1 MVTYTQVRDGII
13 RDWHGLPVVDKH
25 LFQGESRLSETYQIV
40 GPDGQVSKPLAERSI
55 RLALGAGRLLGSDRL
70 KAADGSVT
78 RVDSVDAFR
87 AVINSSLSQ
96 AIDSTGL
103 SFARFLAQT
112 VAGAKAGHVVL
123 IKPDTDPEAWSF
135 VNGALVSVRPWLDS
149 APTGPDAEAKKQTA
163 ETIAHLIVNAFKV
176 PSFKV
181 YFFDDPTY
189 APQSPQVH
197 FPMPG
202 VIEVGLRSC
211 MTDADMANHLDS
223 LGNLGKGKSKLPDC
237 LQPDRVDRQML
248 RGCLQYGA
256 SERATEAL
264 AKAIKWPVEQTR
276 IRLMRLY
283 VTGQFTSRG
292 ASLAELR
299 RAETQLQGQSFFER
313 LGVPTTADSAAIA
326 AAYDKRIAELVGS
339 SSAEGGE
346 VRRLANSIQELLS
359 VARRVLADDAQRA
372 VYRRAQQSGADFNDP
387 NVRDAMLRDHFL
399 TQGKLLLDRSQYE
412 DAKGLLESAVTHAP
426 SEPRGHILLGWAEYL
441 SSDESEEA
449 ANAAVARIRK
459 ALEFDRN
466 SDEAYLYM
474 GKICRLAGQKEDAR
488 RFLNQ
493 ATRINNDNN
502 EAWAQLRMVNTQK
515 AARAGL
521 NLDISV
527 GQGVGP
533 VLATAF
539 FVLAGLYAGANLIE
553 GGAKE
558 WPMLEDGSQLN
569 QVRQI
574 KDMPAWMKKVQ
585 EKRQAEQTFDIPKAK
600 QVVGNV
606 ESYMLPEDTWYWTRR
621 GILLFMGLFGI
632 LGIAKRRFN
641 DIKLIEKGGA
651 WLFFGCLYGLVVGF
665 LSPLPLTPTPLLPAL
680 GMVLTHTLA
689 EQLFFF
695 GFIGVALLDR
705 IDNPLFAI
713 VLTAALFGLHQLTFF
728 ATLSL
733 PPSVMLT
740 GVLQMTAFAGGVYA
754 FLLWQTGGILAPIMA
769 QLTIMSVMIVRCI
782 QAYGG

>member
-1 MVTYTQVRDGII
+1 M
-13 RDWHGLPVVDKH
+13 
-25 LFQGESRLSETYQIV
+25 SETYQIV

-70 KAADGSVT
+70 KTPDGSVE
-78 RVDSVDAFR
+78 RVDSFDAFKT
-87 AVINSSLSQ
+87 VVDTTLSG
-96 AIDSTGL
+96 ALESTGL
-103 SFARFLAQT
+103 GLAQFLAQT

-123 IKPDTDPEAWSF
+123 FGPNGDPEAWSF
-135 VNGALVSVRPWLDS
+135 VNGALVSVRPWLTS
-149 APTGPDAEAKKQTA
+149 TPDEDGIDAKTHTA
-163 ETIAHLIVNAFKV
+163 KTIAHLIVKSFKV
-176 PSFKV
+176 PKFKV
-181 YFFDDPTY
+181 HFFDDPTY

-211 MTDADMANHLDS
+211 MTDSEMAKHLES
-223 LGNLGKGKSKLPDC
+223 LGNLGKGKTKLPDC
-237 LQPDRVDRQML
+237 LQPDRIDRQML

-256 SERATEAL
+256 SERAIEAL
-264 AKAIKWPVEQTR
+264 AKAIKWPIEQTR

-299 RAETQLQGQSFFER
+299 TAEAQLKQQGFFER
-313 LGVPTTADSAAIA
+313 LDVPTTADSEAVS
-326 AAYDKRIAELVGS
+326 AAYDKRIIDLVGS
-339 SSAEGGE
+339 NAADGGE
-346 VRRLANSIQELLS
+346 VRRLANSIQDLLS
-359 VARRVLADDAQRA
+359 DARDVLADEAQRA
-372 VYRRAQQSGADFNDP
+372 VYRRAQQSGADFNDL
-387 NVRDAMLRDHFL
+387 NVRGSMLRDYFL
-399 TQGKLLLDRSQYE
+399 TQGKLLLDRGQYE

-426 SEPRGHILLGWAEYL
+426 SEPRGHILLGWADYL
-441 SSDESEEA
+441 SSDESEDA

-474 GKICRLAGQKEDAR
+474 GKICRLAGQKDDAR

-493 ATRINNDNN
+493 ATRINGDNN

-515 AARAGL
+515 AGRAGL
-521 NLDISV
+521 NLDLSV

-539 FVLAGLYAGANLIE
+539 IVLAGLYAGANLID

-569 QVRQI
+569 QVRQM
-574 KDMPAWMKKVQ
+574 KNMPAWMKKVQ

-606 ESYMLPEDTWYWTRR
+606 ESYMLPDDTWYWTRR

-632 LGIAKRRFN
+632 LGIAKRRFS
-641 DIKLIEKGGA
+641 DIKLIEKGGI

-695 GFIGVALLDR
+695 GFVGVALLDR
-705 IDNPLFAI
+705 IDNPLFAVGLI
-713 VLTAALFGLHQLTFF
+713 AALFGLHQLTFF

-754 FLLWQTGGILAPIMA
+754 TLLWRTGGILAPIMT
-769 QLTIMSVMIVRCI
+769 QLIIMSVMVFRCI